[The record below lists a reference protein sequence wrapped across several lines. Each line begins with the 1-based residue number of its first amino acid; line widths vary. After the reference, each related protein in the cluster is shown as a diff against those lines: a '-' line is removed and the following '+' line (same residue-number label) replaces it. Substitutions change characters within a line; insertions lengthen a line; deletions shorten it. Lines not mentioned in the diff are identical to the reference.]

1 MKQTEIERL
10 LPTVFQRT
18 LTPGSPLAGLLDV
31 MAQLHQPSETVLA
44 QFEAILDPYQAPP
57 AFVPFIASWL
67 DLERFFTQQPEKL
80 DTTTAERLFATGSGR
95 LRELTA
101 DAAFLSKWRGT
112 AKGLTRFLETA
123 TGVPGFVVEEQIRP
137 FHIRIQAPEAALI
150 YRPLIERIIELEKPA
165 YVTYALDFG
174 LESSQPTEEQK
185 NGT

>member
-10 LPTVFQRT
+10 LPAIFQRT

-31 MAQLHQPSETVLA
+31 MAQLHEPSEAVLA
-44 QFEAILDPYQAPP
+44 QFDAFLDPYQAAP

-80 DTTTAERLFATGSGR
+80 DATTAERLFASGSGR

-112 AKGLTRFLETA
+112 AKGLNRFLETA
-123 TGVPGFVVEEQIRP
+123 TGMTGFVVEEHSEGQIRP
-137 FHIRIQAPEAALI
+137 FHIHIQAPEAALI

-165 YVTYALDFG
+165 YVTYELDFG
-174 LESSQPTEEQK
+174 PETNQSVKE
-185 NGT
+185 